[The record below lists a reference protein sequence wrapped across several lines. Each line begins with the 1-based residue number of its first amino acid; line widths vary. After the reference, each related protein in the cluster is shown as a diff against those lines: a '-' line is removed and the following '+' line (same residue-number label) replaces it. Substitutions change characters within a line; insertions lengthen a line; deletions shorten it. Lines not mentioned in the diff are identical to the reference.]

1 MFNRIC
7 IFVFYLTTMKYLI
20 LSDIHG
26 SEKAVQKALSYFK
39 SLKADRILILGDI
52 LYHGPRNPI
61 PSGYNP
67 QGVVALLNL
76 LKDSILAVR
85 GNCEAEVD
93 QMLLDFP
100 CMGDFLIVQDGDN
113 QLFVTHGHLYSPAS
127 LPSLPKGAAF
137 LYGHTH
143 LWQATIQDGIILFN
157 PGSITL
163 PKENRPATFGIYED
177 GCLSVCRLDDGQV
190 LSSVDMSELK

>member
-1 MFNRIC
+1 
-7 IFVFYLTTMKYLI
+7 MKYLI

-26 SEKAVQKALSYFK
+26 SETAVRKALQYYGKFQT
-39 SLKADRILILGDI
+39 DRILILGDV

-61 PSGYNP
+61 PEGYNP

-76 LKDSILAVR
+76 LKDKILAVR

-93 QMLLDFP
+93 QMLLEFP
-100 CMGDFLIVQDGDN
+100 CMGDYLMLQDN
-113 QLFVTHGHLYSPAS
+113 EYSLFATHGHLYSPAS
-127 LPSLPKGAAF
+127 LPALQPGSAF

-143 LWQATIQDGIILFN
+143 LWQLERKDDILLFN

-163 PKENRPATFGIYED
+163 PKENRPATLGIYED
-177 GCLSVCRLDDGQV
+177 GEFRILKLEDGEELAV
-190 LSSVDMSELK
+190 LKMDVSK

>member
-1 MFNRIC
+1 
-7 IFVFYLTTMKYLI
+7 MKYLI

-26 SEKAVQKALSYFK
+26 SEVAIQKALAYFEV
-39 SLKADRILILGDI
+39 LQADRILILGDI

-61 PSGYNP
+61 PVGYNP
-67 QGVVALLNL
+67 QGVVALLNP
-76 LKDSILAVR
+76 LKERILAVR

-100 CMGDFLIVQDGDN
+100 CMGDYLIIQDGN
-113 QLFVTHGHLYSPAS
+113 RQLFATHGHLYSPAS
-127 LPSLPKGAAF
+127 LPALPQGSAF

-143 LWQATIQDGIILFN
+143 LWQLSVQKDILLFN

-163 PKENRPATFGIYED
+163 PKENRPATFGFYDEGVFSIRELET
-177 GCLSVCRLDDGQV
+177 GGILASVILDRP
-190 LSSVDMSELK
+190 E